1 VLTALLPVFPGSC
14 AITTA
19 RNRVQRRLLLAAF
32 ITGLLAVVA
41 TAGAQQAESRKPGW
55 IADPSNGCRVWSL
68 WTSSFDRIGW
78 SGPCKNGIV
87 DGDGG
92 VEFFKD
98 GQLDQRC
105 EGRWQDGKLEGRG
118 KCWFAD
124 SGSYEGEFRETAPI
138 GSGTLTFSNGDRY
151 EGEFKDDQMDGRGV
165 YVWAKG
171 GRYDGDWRNG
181 HMQGHGTLAGIQ
193 GGMGY
198 VGSWQAGKPDG
209 YGKGTHRG
217 RVFEGTWTK
226 GCFRRGLKRWAI
238 YTTNAECGWK
248 WWQVGPIEVLFED
261 FYDWFLRL

>member
-1 VLTALLPVFPGSC
+1 MLTALLPVFPGSC

-198 VGSWQAGKPDG
+198 VGSWQAG
-209 YGKGTHRG
+209 R
-217 RVFEGTWTK
+217 
-226 GCFRRGLKRWAI
+226 
-238 YTTNAECGWK
+238 
-248 WWQVGPIEVLFED
+248 
-261 FYDWFLRL
+261 LRQGHP